1 MKKENKVNLI
11 KIITAAILLV
21 VAYFIDKF
29 ISLPMWASLMLF
41 FVPYLIV
48 GYDVIIEAGKNILRG
63 NLFDENALMV
73 IATVGALCI
82 GFLPGGDKEFTEA
95 VFVMLFFKVGELFE
109 KIAEGN
115 SRKSI
120 SQLMDIRQDLAKL
133 ERN

>member
-48 GYDVIIEAGKNILRG
+48 GYDVIIEAGENILHG
-63 NLFDENALMV
+63 IFSM
-73 IATVGALCI
+73 
-82 GFLPGGDKEFTEA
+82 
-95 VFVMLFFKVGELFE
+95 
-109 KIAEGN
+109 KIF
-115 SRKSI
+115 
-120 SQLMDIRQDLAKL
+120 
-133 ERN
+133 